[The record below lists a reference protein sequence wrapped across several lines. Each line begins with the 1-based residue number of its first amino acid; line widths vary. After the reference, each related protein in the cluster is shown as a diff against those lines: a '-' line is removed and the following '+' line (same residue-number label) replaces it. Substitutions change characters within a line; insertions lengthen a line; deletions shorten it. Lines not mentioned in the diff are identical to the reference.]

1 MFLAEYLNQGTAIW
15 DGICIEPAQ
24 LGAHTFMAEPL
35 ELKKTLNLPKTDFP
49 MKAGLPQN
57 EPKQLAAWQ
66 QMHLY
71 ERILAARKGQPLFV
85 LHDGPP
91 YPTGTIHLG
100 TGLNKILKDMIVKS
114 KSMAGHYAPY
124 VPGWDCHGLPIETQV
139 EKELGGKGK
148 VSPAE
153 FRRLCREFATR
164 YVEQHTR
171 DFQRLGVLGRWDEPY
186 LTMNHEY
193 EAVVA
198 GALLDFM
205 EKGFVYRGRKP
216 VHWCIYDT
224 TALAEAEVE
233 YVDHTNPSVWVKFA
247 VVGGGKGELRG
258 MSDVSAVIWT
268 TTPWTLP
275 HNRALAFHPDFE
287 YVTVETEKGAL
298 LLAADRVA
306 ALPSECGIKEV
317 RLRSRA
323 KGRDFEGVQFQ
334 HPFLPIQ
341 VPGILADYVT
351 LDQGSGIVH
360 TAPGHGSDDFLS
372 GQKYGLEIYAPID
385 DKGVYLEGLPE
396 YKGKNV
402 FEANP
407 IIVKL
412 LEDRGALLGNHSY
425 THSYPHCWRCRN
437 PVIFRA
443 TEQWFIKMDQAA
455 DGNEKTLR
463 IEALEEIHGVKWIPS
478 WGEERIFEMIEKRPD
493 WCVSRQRFWGVP
505 IIVFYCEGCGTRLE
519 DFTVLRNVVK
529 WFEREGADA
538 WYKHSAEELLSSGA
552 ECPCGAGKWR
562 KENDILDVWFDA
574 GSSNLA
580 VLKGAE
586 WPADVYLEGPD
597 QYRGW
602 FQSSLLIATG
612 LRERAP
618 YRSVVTHGW
627 TLDEQ
632 GRPMSKSL
640 GNNVLPSDICEKWG
654 ADLLRLWVASQEY
667 QADVKMSERVMTQL
681 SEAYRKIRNT
691 FRFALG
697 NLFDFEPERHALGNE
712 SLDELD
718 RWMLD
723 RTAELVKKCREWYAA
738 YDFHRVYHALHD
750 YCVVDLSA
758 FYFDVLKDRLYTKAS
773 KNRSRRSA
781 QTAIWKITSALVR
794 LAAPIL
800 VFTSEEIWAHM
811 PRGPAEPESVH
822 IGVFSEDTALRS
834 NLEAKTRT
842 EWEKLHALRAK
853 VLQDLERSRARKFIS
868 ASLEAKIRLRSN
880 DSYLA
885 LLQKHAKDLPALL
898 IVSQVEVLPFAGP
911 MESDPR
917 EPFQI
922 EILRADGAKCE
933 RCWNYSTHVG
943 ENRRYPAVCERCTAA
958 LAEIEGREPE
968 RR

>member
-1 MFLAEYLNQGTAIW
+1 
-15 DGICIEPAQ
+15 
-24 LGAHTFMAEPL
+24 MAEPL

-49 MKAGLPQN
+49 MKAGLPQY

-66 QMHLY
+66 ESRLY

-100 TGLNKILKDMIVKS
+100 TGLNKILKDAIVKS

-153 FRRLCREFATR
+153 FRTLCREFATR
-164 YVEQHTR
+164 YVEQHKR
-171 DFQRLGVLGRWDEPY
+171 DFQRLGVLGRWDDPY

-193 EAVVA
+193 EATVA

-216 VHWCIYDT
+216 VYWCIYDT

-233 YVDHTNPSVWVKFA
+233 YEDHTSPSVWVKFA
-247 VVGGGKGELRG
+247 VVGGGKSEHVG

-287 YVTVETEKGAL
+287 YVVAETEKGAL

-306 ALPSECGIKEV
+306 ALQSECGIKEV
-317 RLRSRA
+317 RIRSHAR
-323 KGRDFEGVQFQ
+323 GRDFEGMKFQ

-351 LDQGSGIVH
+351 LEQGSGIVH

-372 GQKYGLEIYAPID
+372 GQKYGLEVYAPID

-407 IIVKL
+407 VIVQL
-412 LEDRGALLGNHSY
+412 LEDRRALLGNHSY
-425 THSYPHCWRCRN
+425 THSYPHCWRCHN

-455 DGNEKTLR
+455 HGREKTLR
-463 IEALEEIHGVKWIPS
+463 TEALEEIHGVKWIPA
-478 WGEERIFEMIEKRPD
+478 WGEERIYEMTEKRPD

-505 IIVFYCEGCGTRLE
+505 IIVFYCEGCGARLE
-519 DFTVLRNVVK
+519 DYAALRNVVK

-538 WYKHSAEELLSSGA
+538 WYKHTAEELLPPGTKCS
-552 ECPCGAGKWR
+552 CGARKWR

-580 VLKGAE
+580 VLKGDE

-602 FQSSLLIATG
+602 FQSSLLVATG
-612 LRERAP
+612 LRDRAP

-640 GNNVLPSDICEKWG
+640 GNVVLPNDICEKWG

-681 SEAYRKIRNT
+681 SETYRKIRNT

-697 NLFDFEPERHALGNE
+697 NLFDFEPERDALANE
-712 SLDELD
+712 ELDELD
-718 RWMLD
+718 RWTLE
-723 RTAELVKKCREWYAA
+723 RTADLVKKCRDWYAA

-758 FYFDVLKDRLYTKAS
+758 FYFDVLKDRLYTRAA

-781 QTAIWKITSALVR
+781 QTAIWKITSVLVR

-800 VFTSEEIWAHM
+800 VFTSEEIWKHM
-811 PRGPAEPESVH
+811 PKLPGELESVH
-822 IGVFSEDTALRS
+822 IAVFPEEAGLRA
-834 NLEAKTRT
+834 NLDAKAKS
-842 EWEKLHALRAK
+842 EWEELHALRAN
-853 VLQDLERSRARKFIS
+853 VLQYLERSRTQKFIN
-868 ASLEAKIRLRSN
+868 ASLEAKVRLRSN
-880 DSYLA
+880 VSYLE
-885 LLQKHAKDLPALL
+885 LLQKHVKDLPALF
-898 IVSQVEVLPFAGP
+898 IVSQVEVLPIDGP
-911 MESDPR
+911 PQSDHP
-917 EPFQI
+917 EPFRV

-933 RCWNYSTHVG
+933 RCWNYSTRVG
-943 ENRRYPAVCERCTAA
+943 ENTRYPGVCERCTAA
-958 LAEIEGREPE
+958 LAEIQGLEPA
-968 RR
+968 RS